1 VIGWVLKGLFSLWLM
16 TCLLLH
22 ANAQGLTT
30 DNFLTLQQEKEIKQL
45 VLTTLADEDYGAR
58 TYLQE
63 KTVILLTLDDALRQA
78 LQRNLLIQLQKQDR
92 LIADSLLVQRR
103 AAFDPLFNITG
114 TYTHSKTFDRND
126 FIFRQR
132 GTSFVVD
139 GRTLN
144 PDGSINDEGNVG
156 DQFTTPPGEEGL
168 QVPVTDAFGN
178 FVCVT
183 VSGELVNPEQCA
195 LETQRFGAIE
205 FASRRTNALE
215 AWNFFLGAAQL
226 FPWGSSLEV
235 QFQSTRRLKNFFP
248 LDDLGL
254 VQPLSESD
262 PIGQDSRFPWTSE
275 LFATFTTPLPFSKD
289 FGPYGSA
296 PNVNVMLAQVGRR
309 QADWTIK
316 AAINEA
322 LRDVDNTYWELVR
335 SLLQLQI
342 AEQQRE
348 TLQTLARSGDRLFQE
363 QQITAYDKAQTDT
376 DLANIENRLEI
387 LWNTILDN
395 TYRLEELLDYESSN
409 KPILPSRYTTVLR
422 QPVVFDEKQVFAT
435 AQRVRPELNIGRL
448 ELESRDIL
456 LKRSRVQTRPD
467 LSLVASINFSQS
479 DRVLGYESWE
489 DSVSNVFDPDQKD
502 YFIGLVF
509 RIPFGNRAVKSQ
521 LAQAR
526 LQFKQAQAQLQQ
538 TENAIIQ
545 ELNLVMTDAY
555 STQAR
560 IAQTKAGLEFA
571 QIAYDRALR
580 LRNED
585 LVSEFELLQR
595 LDDLLLARAFYIDA
609 LIDHRKTEAQL
620 LAAEGVLADRYVGAT
635 P

>member
-1 VIGWVLKGLFSLWLM
+1 M
-16 TCLLLH
+16 TCPLLH

-30 DNFLTLQQEKEIKQL
+30 ETFLTLEQEKDTQSFI
-45 VLTTLADEDYGAR
+45 LAALENDAYGAR
-58 TYLQE
+58 AYFQG
-63 KTVILLTLDDALRQA
+63 KNPKLLTLDDALRQTI
-78 LQRNLLIQLQKQDR
+78 QRNLLIQLQKQDR
-92 LIADSLLVQRR
+92 LIADSLLIQRQ
-103 AAFDPLFNITG
+103 AAFDPLFNIAG
-114 TYTHSKTFDRND
+114 TYTHSKTYDRND
-126 FIFRQR
+126 FIFRER
-132 GTSFVVD
+132 GTNFVVD

-156 DQFTTPPGEEGL
+156 DQFTPPPSDEEGL
-168 QVPVTDAFGN
+168 QVPVTDAFGD
-178 FVCVT
+178 FICVT

-195 LETQRFGAIE
+195 LQSDRFGAVE

-215 AWNFFLGAAQL
+215 SWDFSLGAAQL

-235 QFQSTRRLKNFFP
+235 QFQSTRRLKTFFP

-262 PIGQDSRFPWTSE
+262 PIGQGSRFPWTSN
-275 LFATFTTPLPFSKD
+275 LLAAFTTPLPFSKD

-296 PNVNVMLAQVGRR
+296 PNVNVMLAQVDRR

-348 TLQTLARSGDRLFQE
+348 TLQALARSGDRLFQE

-387 LWNTILDN
+387 LWNTFLDN
-395 TYRLEELLDYESSN
+395 TLRLEELLDYESSHR
-409 KPILPSRYTTVLR
+409 PILPSRYTTALR
-422 QPVVFDEKQVFAT
+422 KPVVFDEEQVFAS
-435 AQRVRPELNIGRL
+435 AQRIRPELNVSRL
-448 ELESRDIL
+448 ELEFRDIL
-456 LKRSRVQTRPD
+456 LKRSRAQTRPD

-479 DRVLGYESWE
+479 DRVLGYESWQ
-489 DSVSNVFDPDQKD
+489 DSVSNVFDPDQRD
-502 YFIGLVF
+502 YFIGLIF

-526 LQFKQAQAQLQQ
+526 LQFQQAQAQVQQ
-538 TENAIIQ
+538 TKNAVFQ
-545 ELNLVMTDAY
+545 ELNIVMTDAY
-555 STQAR
+555 STQAQ
-560 IAQTKAGLEFA
+560 IAQTKAGLEFS

-580 LRNED
+580 LRNEG
-585 LVSEFELLQR
+585 LVSEFELLQV
-595 LDDLLLARAFYIDA
+595 LDDLLIARTFYIDA
-609 LIDHRKTEAQL
+609 LIDHRKTQAQL
-620 LAAEGVLADRYVGAT
+620 LAAEGILADRYLGAT

>member
-215 AWNFFLGAAQL
+215 AWNFSLGAAQL

>member
-1 VIGWVLKGLFSLWLM
+1 MIGWVLKGLFSLWLM

-215 AWNFFLGAAQL
+215 AWNFSLGAAQL

>member
-1 VIGWVLKGLFSLWLM
+1 VIGWVLKGLFCLWLM
-16 TCLLLH
+16 TGLLLQ
-22 ANAQGLTT
+22 ANAQGPTT
-30 DNFLTLQQEKEIKQL
+30 DTFLTLQQEKEIQHL
-45 VLTTLADEDYGAR
+45 ILTALEDGDYGAR
-58 TYLQE
+58 TYL
-63 KTVILLTLDDALRQA
+63 KGKNAIFLTLDDALRQA
-78 LQRNLLIQLQKQDR
+78 VERNLLIQLQKQDR
-92 LIADSLLVQRR
+92 LIADSLLTQRQ

-126 FIFRQR
+126 FVFRER
-132 GTSFVVD
+132 GTNFVID

-195 LETQRFGAIE
+195 LETERFGAVE

-215 AWNFFLGAAQL
+215 AWNFSLGAAQL

-235 QFQSTRRLKNFFP
+235 QFQSTRRLKTFFS

-254 VQPLSESD
+254 IQPLSETD
-262 PIGQDSRFPWTSE
+262 PIGQGSRFPWTSE
-275 LFATFTTPLPFSKD
+275 LFAAFATALPLSKD

-348 TLQTLARSGDRLFQE
+348 TLQALAKSSERLFKE

-387 LWNTILDN
+387 LWNSVLDN
-395 TYRLEELLDYESSN
+395 THRLEELLDYESSN
-409 KPILPSRYTTVLR
+409 RPILPSRYTAALR
-422 QPVVFDEKQVFAT
+422 KPVVFDQEQMFAT
-435 AQRVRPELNIGRL
+435 AQRVRPELNISRL
-448 ELESRDIL
+448 ELESSTIL

-467 LSLVASINFSQS
+467 LAFVVSINFGQS
-479 DRVLGYESWE
+479 DRVLGYESWQ
-489 DSVSNVFDPDQKD
+489 DSVSNVFDPDQRD
-502 YFIGLVF
+502 YFVGLVF
-509 RIPFGNRAVKSQ
+509 RIPLGNRAVKSR
-521 LAQAR
+521 LAQAQ

-538 TENAIIQ
+538 TENQVIQ

-555 STQAR
+555 STYAQ
-560 IAQTKAGLEFA
+560 IAQTKAALEFS
-571 QIAYDRALR
+571 QIAYDRAIR
-580 LRNED
+580 LRNEG
-585 LVSEFELLQR
+585 LISEFELLQR
-595 LDDLLLARAFYIDA
+595 LDDLLIARAFYTDA
-609 LIDHRKTEAQL
+609 LIDHRKTQAQL
-620 LAAEGVLADRYVGAT
+620 LAAEGVLADRYLGAT